1 MVITCLLVDDEN
13 PDRELLANL
22 LHTYCSSI
30 QVKANAGS
38 VSEAIRLL
46 PKVKPDVVFLD
57 IDMPTQ
63 NGFDLLKQIPDR
75 NFLTVITT
83 GHNQYGIQAVKA
95 GAFDY
100 LLKPI
105 DVDELIETENKLIKA
120 LSKKNNTADKT
131 ISVYNQGEQVLIKVK
146 DILYLKAEGSY
157 TLIYTGTNKEI
168 LTSKN
173 LQQLVEEINDNSV
186 QRIHKS
192 FAVNVSCISAYTP
205 LGNEGIVTLHNQVKL
220 KVGRKYKQE
229 LKEILP

>member
-57 IDMPTQ
+57 INMPTQ

-120 LSKKNNTADKT
+120 LSKKNNNADKT
-131 ISVYNQGEQVLIKVK
+131 K
-146 DILYLKAEGSY
+146 
-157 TLIYTGTNKEI
+157 IYCT
-168 LTSKN
+168 
-173 LQQLVEEINDNSV
+173 
-186 QRIHKS
+186 
-192 FAVNVSCISAYTP
+192 
-205 LGNEGIVTLHNQVKL
+205 
-220 KVGRKYKQE
+220 
-229 LKEILP
+229 